1 MSGFNLLECDHKVCI
16 FTSHFLAVVISRERH
31 LESLAFAR
39 FHSARRVIKLFEHLA
54 IADDELKII
63 GFAAGEYFAVD
74 LAFKIDHNAIPLL
87 RWHVMCS
94 LGKSTAL
101 FAQNVERFVD

>member
-16 FTSHFLAVVISRERH
+16 FTSHFLAMVISRERH

-39 FHSARRVIKLFEHLA
+39 FHSACRVIKLLEHLTV
-54 IADDELKII
+54 ADDELKII
-63 GFAAGEYFAVD
+63 GLAAGEYFAVD

-87 RWHVMCS
+87 RWRIVCA
-94 LGKSTAL
+94 LGKGATL
-101 FAQNVERFVD
+101 FAQNIERF